1 MFALLIFISTV
12 FLLVSSLYRTLQVI
26 LKEIGQ
32 YNFDDPTFTTLEMYF
47 ARCIEVE
54 YNHLSNFYMDGMKL

>member
-1 MFALLIFISTV
+1 M
-12 FLLVSSLYRTLQVI
+12 

-32 YNFDDPTFTTLEMYF
+32 YNFGDPTFTTLEMYF